1 MLQAPASRVA
11 AATRRLCFA
20 TIFLTNAASAAT
32 RQNEMSKLAPG
43 AERWPG
49 FLLRRAV
56 ARAAEISWALQA
68 SADRLFLLLKQC
80 RRRAAFSLPQRH
92 ENDAATR
99 IDEFDRGRPRHRRGR
114 LVRGVAGLH

>member
-32 RQNEMSKLAPG
+32 RQNEMSKVAPG

-68 SADRLFLLLKQC
+68 SADRLFLLLEAMPPAGGFFFATMTRERCCDQD
-80 RRRAAFSLPQRH
+80 RR
-92 ENDAATR
+92 
-99 IDEFDRGRPRHRRGR
+99 I
-114 LVRGVAGLH
+114 